1 MEVLRIKNLKYDRYF
16 LCPDNYPRGN
26 MPSGRLSPGLLPPKW
41 LPPHRII
48 APGQLHLRISAPNEN
63 FSPDYWPPR
72 QLPSRKIDP
81 RAIAPEENCSPEN
94 CPLIIKFPSKIIAP
108 TQGNPPQRVLCV
120 NWGKLYI
127 VYEYYN
133 TRVMQLRSKNIF
145 YS

>member
-63 FSPDYWPPR
+63 FSPDYWPPPAITLEENWPPGNCPR
-72 QLPSRKIDP
+72 GKLLPGKLPTHYKISLENNCPHSRK
-81 RAIAPEENCSPEN
+81 SPSASTMRELRQTIH
-94 CPLIIKFPSKIIAP
+94 CL
-108 TQGNPPQRVLCV
+108 RVL
-120 NWGKLYI
+120 
-127 VYEYYN
+127 
-133 TRVMQLRSKNIF
+133 
-145 YS
+145 